1 MALLKLI
8 YSFAWTLIGVA
19 TLTTPTVFAQSN
31 YPNKPI
37 NFIVPYG
44 AGGGADARSRQIAQK
59 MSVILK
65 QPIIV
70 DRKST
75 RLNSS
80 HIPLS
85 RMPSSA

>member
-1 MALLKLI
+1 MALSGILARVVLPL
-8 YSFAWTLIGVA
+8 ALVA
-19 TLTTPTVFAQSN
+19 GAAAQAQTD

-37 NFIVPYG
+37 
-44 AGGGADARSRQIAQK
+44 K
-59 MSVILK
+59 
-65 QPIIV
+65 V

>member
-1 MALLKLI
+1 MNLLKPIQSLALA
-8 YSFAWTLIGVA
+8 FVGVA
-19 TLTTPTVFAQSN
+19 TLSASTAFAQAN
-31 YPNKPI
+31 YPTKPI

-70 DRKST
+70 DRSEEHT
-75 RLNSS
+75 SELQS
-80 HIPLS
+80 H
-85 RMPSSA
+85 